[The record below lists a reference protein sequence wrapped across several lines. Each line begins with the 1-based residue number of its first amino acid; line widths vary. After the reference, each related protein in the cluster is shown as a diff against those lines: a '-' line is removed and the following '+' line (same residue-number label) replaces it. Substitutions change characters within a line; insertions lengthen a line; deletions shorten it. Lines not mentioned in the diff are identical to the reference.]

1 MCIAF
6 LLATYFVWYHIAKGY
21 RRKMTNTANIQ
32 VFIDALKKAGF
43 EGEIDSS
50 SELLDMYSND
60 ASMFEIR
67 PELVVA
73 PKHVKD
79 VERLV
84 AVTDKTK
91 TKINNLS
98 LTARSA
104 GTDMSGGAINE
115 SVIIDFKKHFT
126 NIEHIGQESAR
137 VQPGVYFRDFD
148 AKAKEKGVLMPT
160 YPASRDLCTV
170 GGMVNNNSGGEKSIE
185 FGQVANFVN
194 ELEFVFADGIARKV
208 RPLNKAELDKKMSQK
223 DFEGEVYRR
232 VFELVDKNYDEI
244 KAAKPKVSKNATG
257 YNLWDIWDRETGIF
271 DLTKAI
277 SGGQGTLGFVT
288 DIEFRVTSARSDE
301 GLLVVFVKDLD
312 RLGELIKVIVDK
324 KPSRFESFDDNT
336 LILSIKFMPY
346 FLKFLGP
353 IKFLNLVI
361 RLIPDAL
368 LLLRGVPRLVLM
380 VSIKGD
386 DREDVKNKI
395 SALRQELDEKRKYYG
410 ISGFE
415 EAPYERQGEKFWIM
429 RRYSFQ
435 ILRSK
440 VKDKHT
446 APFIDDLVV
455 NPEHLAEFLPKIRK
469 IIKKYKLFATIAGHM
484 GDGNFHIIPLMNIEN
499 KVERDTILPAM
510 KEVNELVLS
519 YGGSLSGEHNDGLI
533 RGPWLEQMYGEK
545 IVGYFK
551 ELKDIFDPKGIFNP
565 NKKTDATWEYTTK
578 HFRKSF

>member
-1 MCIAF
+1 M
-6 LLATYFVWYHIAKGY
+6 
-21 RRKMTNTANIQ
+21 ANIQ
-32 VFIDALKKAGF
+32 IFKDALKQAGF
-43 EGEIDSS
+43 EGDIDDA
-50 SELLDMYSND
+50 SELLDAYSHD

-73 PKHVKD
+73 PKHTQD

-84 AVTDKTK
+84 AVAKQTK
-91 TKINNLS
+91 TKIKNLS

-115 SVIIDFKKHFT
+115 SVIVDFKKYFT
-126 NIEHIGQESAR
+126 QIKSIGQQSAR
-137 VQPGVYFRDFD
+137 LQPGVYFRDFD
-148 AKAKEKGVLMPT
+148 AQAKVKGVLMPT

-170 GGMVNNNSGGEKSIE
+170 GGMVNNNAGGEKSIE

-194 ELEFVFADGIARKV
+194 ELEFVFADGVARRV
-208 RPLNKAELDKKMSQK
+208 RPLKKAELDKKMKQK

-232 VFELVDKNYDEI
+232 VFKLVDGHYDEI
-244 KAAKPKVSKNATG
+244 KAAKPHVSKNSTG
-257 YNLWDIWDRETGIF
+257 YNLWDVWDRETGIF

-277 SGGQGTLGFVT
+277 VGSQGTLGFVT
-288 DIEFRVTSARSDE
+288 DIEFRVTHARSDE
-301 GLLVVFVKDLD
+301 GLLVVFVKDMK
-312 RLGELIKVIVDK
+312 RLGELIKVIADK

-336 LILSIKFMPY
+336 LILSIRFMPY

-353 IKFLNLVI
+353 VKFLNLVLH
-361 RLIPDAL
+361 LIPDAL

-386 DREDVKNKI
+386 NREDI
-395 SALRQELDEKRKYYG
+395 EHRIHALRKELEAKHAYYG

-415 EAPYERQGEKFWIM
+415 EAPHERQGEKFWIM

-455 NPEHLAEFLPKIRK
+455 NPEHLAEFLPKIRA
-469 IIKKYKLFATIAGHM
+469 IIKKYRLFATIAGHM

-499 KVERDTILPAM
+499 QIERDKILPAM
-510 KEVNELVLS
+510 KEVNELVLG

-533 RGPWLEQMYGEK
+533 RGPWLEQMYGK
-545 IVGYFK
+545 KVTGYFK
-551 ELKDIFDPKGIFNP
+551 ELKSILDPQGIFNP
-565 NKKTDATWEYTTK
+565 NKKTDATWTYTTK
-578 HFRKSF
+578 HFRKDFD